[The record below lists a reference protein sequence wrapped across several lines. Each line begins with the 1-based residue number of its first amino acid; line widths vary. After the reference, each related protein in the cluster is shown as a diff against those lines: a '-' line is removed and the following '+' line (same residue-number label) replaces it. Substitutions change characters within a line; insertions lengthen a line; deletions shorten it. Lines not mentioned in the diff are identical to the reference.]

1 MRRKS
6 DETHRYIPS
15 GDAPDH
21 AGRVPCRRC
30 GIPDWSYQPIN
41 EHHKNY
47 IAPETDD
54 SRIIGE
60 REEVSDDAA

>member
-1 MRRKS
+1 MIRRRG
-6 DETHRYIPS
+6 ETHQYISS

-30 GIPDWSYQPIN
+30 GIPDWSYQPVN

-47 IAPETDD
+47 VPVETDD
-54 SRIIGE
+54 SRILGE
-60 REEVSDDAA
+60 HDAA